1 MLRGSRRLLP
11 FGALVECVEAVGP
24 RVDGLRDRLG
34 GGRLVGAGDVVGE
47 DLCRRPV
54 VVLGHGCS
62 LMGGV
67 HWPVN
72 GSNVWRTDFR
82 PICSPR
88 SMCFSAAFLS
98 V

>member
-1 MLRGSRRLLP
+1 MLRGSLRSLS

-24 RVDGLRDRLG
+24 RVDGLRDGLG
-34 GGRLVGAGDVVGE
+34 GGRLVSAGDAVGE
-47 DLCRRPV
+47 LLRGGAV
-54 VVLGHGCS
+54 VVLAHCCS

-72 GSNVWRTDFR
+72 GSNVCRTDFR

-88 SMCFSAAFLS
+88 SMCFSAAVLS